1 MYGVEPKI
9 EHYDFMVD
17 FLGRTC
23 KNHGNIEVPER
34 VVKQVIVLE
43 PNNHGVYVVLS
54 NMYAEARQWQDVM
67 RWRKVMKYELHQL
80 PASPHNYDHDGLRLL
95 KVRAPT
101 FPHINGAHDHQHFKV
116 GEPEPPQGSP
126 DYDAHDR
133 HPLKVGAPERPTT
146 FPRRNDVELQ
156 ATAGN
161 DVELQVIEE
170 QLKKCQNFN
179 FHTIRDATQNFLS
192 GNKLGEGG
200 YGPVFKIWELWRA
213 GRSLELV
220 DEAVAASCDSNQNL
234 VRFINIGLL
243 CVQESAEDRPS
254 MSDVL
259 HMLESTAN
267 MPLPVPKKP
276 PCYEIGNQPN
286 LEASQ
291 QSTILDHEVGSN
303 IELTPR

>member
-1 MYGVEPKI
+1 M
-9 EHYDFMVD
+9 
-17 FLGRTC
+17 L
-23 KNHGNIEVPER
+23 
-34 VVKQVIVLE
+34 
-43 PNNHGVYVVLS
+43 LS
-54 NMYAEARQWQDVM
+54 NCRRQLFFCLLILCFL
-67 RWRKVMKYELHQL
+67 KYELHQL

-146 FPRRNDVELQ
+146 FPRHSTTSHQSKKRTTSRKSKRIIYWALGISVPSLVLLLLLISYRICRRKRERGNDVELQ

-200 YGPVFKIWELWRA
+200 YGPVFK
-213 GRSLELV
+213 V
-220 DEAVAASCDSNQNL
+220 
-234 VRFINIGLL
+234 
-243 CVQESAEDRPS
+243 
-254 MSDVL
+254 
-259 HMLESTAN
+259 
-267 MPLPVPKKP
+267 
-276 PCYEIGNQPN
+276 
-286 LEASQ
+286 
-291 QSTILDHEVGSN
+291 
-303 IELTPR
+303 

>member
-1 MYGVEPKI
+1 MA
-9 EHYDFMVD
+9 
-17 FLGRTC
+17 
-23 KNHGNIEVPER
+23 PEYCMSGLISS
-34 VVKQVIVLE
+34 KSD
-43 PNNHGVYVVLS
+43 VYSFGVVLLEIIS
-54 NMYAEARQWQDVM
+54 GKENAKFCREIESGY
-67 RWRKVMKYELHQL
+67 
-80 PASPHNYDHDGLRLL
+80 SLL
-95 KVRAPT
+95 
-101 FPHINGAHDHQHFKV
+101 I
-116 GEPEPPQGSP
+116 
-126 DYDAHDR
+126 Y
-133 HPLKVGAPERPTT
+133 
-146 FPRRNDVELQ
+146 
-156 ATAGN
+156 
-161 DVELQVIEE
+161 
-170 QLKKCQNFN
+170 
-179 FHTIRDATQNFLS
+179 
-192 GNKLGEGG
+192 
-200 YGPVFKIWELWRA
+200 IWELWRA